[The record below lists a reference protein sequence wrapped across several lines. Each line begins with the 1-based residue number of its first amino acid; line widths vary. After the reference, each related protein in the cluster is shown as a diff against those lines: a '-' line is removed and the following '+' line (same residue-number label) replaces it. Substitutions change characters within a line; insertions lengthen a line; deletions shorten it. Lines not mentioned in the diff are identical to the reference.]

1 MKIGVIIVG
10 GMIFVLGL
18 ATALLSIHVAQLG
31 TDATEWHLPT
41 AIGYPIEALQVL
53 ERTHSLHVWL
63 LYFGLGTMVVGLDLM
78 LAVLVISNL
87 GMKGLR
93 RSFGSSE
100 PNLPTHSRS
109 ASHS

>member
-31 TDATEWHLPT
+31 TDATGWHLPT
-41 AIGYPIEALQVL
+41 AIGYPIEALQAL
-53 ERTHSLHVWL
+53 ERTHSLHMWL

-78 LAVLVISNL
+78 LTVLVISNL

-93 RSFGSSE
+93 RSLGRRN
-100 PNLPTHSRS
+100 PTLPTHSRS